1 MKKQKLNQLQRVLW
15 LKHKTEK
22 PNSNSDAQNISTL
35 LKLMMKRK
43 QKKLEIQF
51 HQVILFISLIRLL
64 CIGIT
69 KKEIKDHKTKEE
81 KKQKA
86 KK

>member
-1 MKKQKLNQLQRVLW
+1 
-15 LKHKTEK
+15 
-22 PNSNSDAQNISTL
+22 
-35 LKLMMKRK
+35 MMKRK
-43 QKKLEIQF
+43 QKKLKIQF